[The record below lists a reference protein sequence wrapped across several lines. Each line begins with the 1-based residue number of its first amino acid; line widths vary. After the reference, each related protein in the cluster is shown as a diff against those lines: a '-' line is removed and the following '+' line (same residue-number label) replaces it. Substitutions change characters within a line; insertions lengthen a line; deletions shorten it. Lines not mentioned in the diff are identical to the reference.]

1 MDIVEA
7 MTPRDRSN
15 LVLPARVAVFYAAG
29 ASAWIVVTDGLV
41 ATIWQ
46 HPLREWLADSGKG
59 LLFVAAST
67 LLFYLLVKRLVA
79 RFEKAETA
87 LRANEERWHY
97 ALEGAGEGVWD
108 WNWATRTIYF
118 SPRWK
123 AMLGYEDTE
132 IGDGADAWL
141 KRVHPADR
149 NRVLRLLARHQSGR
163 AARLDCE
170 HRIKTKSGD
179 YIWVLTRGRIVE
191 RAADGSPL
199 RAIGTQSDI
208 TARRATEAKMADA
221 LNLNDTILKAAPV
234 GITTFGADG
243 RTLTANA
250 MAVKCLGATVEE
262 SHHGNYHRWEAWRE
276 AGLIELADRVL
287 RENAPEAIACRV
299 VNLSGRRIWVDLN
312 FAPFEHGGERRLL
325 LIGRDITAER
335 ESRERLDVLD
345 AALQATPS
353 AWVVTDVRGV
363 IEWVNPAFTKISGYT
378 LAEAVGR
385 TPSLLKS
392 GRHTAGFYGNIWQTL
407 AEGRTW
413 QGEICNRHRNGG
425 LYHERMTA
433 LPVRDADGKTVHYVA
448 IKEDITE
455 RRELEKQL
463 ARSQRLESIGL
474 IASGI
479 AHDLNNMLAPIML
492 AVNLI
497 KDTHRDRET
506 VELLDMMKSA
516 AQRGAGVVK
525 QVLTF
530 ARGVEGERVQIDV
543 RPLLKEL
550 GQLARETFPRSIRI
564 VLDLPD
570 SELLVE
576 GDVTQLHQ
584 VLLNLAV
591 NARDAMPEG
600 GVLTLAARR
609 VVLDEAAVRPA
620 AGMRAGAFVRLAV
633 IDTGTG
639 IPPEVVEQIFEPFYT
654 TKPRGKGTGLGLSS
668 AYGIVR
674 SHGGFIEVR
683 SAVGVGTEFGVV
695 IPAVSRVPT
704 GTEDSLTPSS
714 PLVGA
719 GRRVLVVDDEEI
731 IRVVSGQL
739 LRKRGFVPV
748 AAEEGAAGLRALRTD
763 PAGFSAAIID
773 LMMPG
778 MSGYKLARELRQ
790 VAPTL
795 PIIVASGMV
804 GAVEAGDEREVLT
817 ALGVR
822 SVLKKPFTEADLM
835 AALAAELQPAPLRH
849 AG

>member
-15 LVLPARVAVFYAAG
+15 LVLPARVAAFYAAG

-59 LLFVAAST
+59 LLFVAVSA
-67 LLFYLLVKRLVA
+67 LLFYLLVKRLVE
-79 RFEKAETA
+79 RFEKSEAA
-87 LRANEERWHY
+87 LQASDERWRY

-108 WNWATRTIYF
+108 WSWDTRTIYF
-118 SPRWK
+118 SPMWK
-123 AMLGYEDTE
+123 AMLGFGDAEVS
-132 IGDGADAWL
+132 DGAEGWL
-141 KRVHPADR
+141 RRAHPGDR
-149 NRVLRLLARHQSGR
+149 GRVLRQLARHRRGLSP
-163 AARLDCE
+163 AFECE
-170 HRIKTKSGD
+170 HRVRTKSGD
-179 YIWVLTRGRIVE
+179 YIWVLTRGRIVQ
-191 RAADGSPL
+191 RTADGSPL

-221 LNLNDTILKAAPV
+221 LNFNRTILNAAPV
-234 GITTFGADG
+234 GIVTFGADG
-243 RTLTANA
+243 QTLSVNDAAT
-250 MAVKCLGATVEE
+250 KRLGAMMGEW
-262 SHHGNYHRWEAWRE
+262 SGGNYHAWQAWRE
-276 AGLIELADRVL
+276 AGLIDIADRAL
-287 RENAPEAIACRV
+287 RENLAASIT
-299 VNLSGRRIWVDLN
+299 RRIVDGAGRKTWVELS
-312 FAPFEHGGERRLL
+312 FTPFEHDGARRLL
-325 LIGRDITAER
+325 LIGRNTTDER
-335 ESRERLDVLD
+335 ESRERLEVLD
-345 AALQATPS
+345 AALQATPN
-353 AWVVTDVRGV
+353 AWVVTDVRGL
-363 IEWVNPAFTKISGYT
+363 IEWVNPAFSRISGYT

-385 TPSLLKS
+385 TPNLLKS
-392 GRHTAGFYGNIWQTL
+392 GQHTAGFYANIWQTL
-407 AEGRTW
+407 VEGRTW
-413 QGEICNRHRNGG
+413 QGEICNRHRDGR

-433 LPVRDADGKTVHYVA
+433 VPVRDADGKTMRYVA
-448 IKEDITE
+448 MKEDITE
-455 RRELEKQL
+455 RRDLEKQL
-463 ARSQRLESIGL
+463 AQSQRLESIGL
-474 IASGI
+474 LASGI

-516 AQRGAGVVK
+516 AHRGAGVVK

-704 GTEDSLTPSS
+704 RTVDSLTPFS
-714 PLVGA
+714 PLAGA

-822 SVLKKPFTEADLM
+822 GVLKKPFTEADLM